1 MPVVD
6 VVTATES
13 GCRQLGG
20 GDANELI
27 AKVVNFLG
35 RGEKVLRKVHNI
47 TREAREALNGLRKD
61 D

>member
-1 MPVVD
+1 M
-6 VVTATES
+6 TATES